1 MIKNPIIIAE
11 IGCNHLGKF
20 SVAEEMIKI
29 AAKLSNVDVV
39 KFQKRDNKLLFTEK
53 EYNKSHPVPENSY
66 GKTYGAHR
74 DFLEFDL
81 KTHKKLKKI
90 CEKNNVQYSSS
101 VWDVNSA
108 DEIISLKP
116 KIIKIPSAHNLDF
129 PLLDV
134 VCKKHKGEIHIS
146 TGMTSKKEISE
157 IIKYL
162 KYKKKLN
169 KTVIYYCV
177 SSYPAKDED
186 ICLYEI
192 KELINKYGNDVL
204 AIGFSGHH
212 QGIAIDIAA
221 LTLGAK
227 YFERHF
233 TLDRTWKG
241 TDHAASLEPD
251 GMRKLT
257 RDIKSVNTTLKK
269 WNNKFVKSE
278 LTQRKKL
285 KRIKTS
291 V

>member
-1 MIKNPIIIAE
+1 M
-11 IGCNHLGKF
+11 L
-20 SVAEEMIKI
+20 VY
-29 AAKLSNVDVV
+29 
-39 KFQKRDNKLLFTEK
+39 Q
-53 EYNKSHPVPENSY
+53 
-66 GKTYGAHR
+66 
-74 DFLEFDL
+74 
-81 KTHKKLKKI
+81 
-90 CEKNNVQYSSS
+90 
-101 VWDVNSA
+101 
-108 DEIISLKP
+108 
-116 KIIKIPSAHNLDF
+116 
-129 PLLDV
+129 LDV

-146 TGMTSKKEISE
+146 TGMTSKQEISE

-162 KYKKKLN
+162 KYKKKLK

-186 ICLYEI
+186 LCLYEI
-192 KELINKYGNDVL
+192 KELINKYGNDIL

-269 WNNKFVKSE
+269 WNNKFAKSE